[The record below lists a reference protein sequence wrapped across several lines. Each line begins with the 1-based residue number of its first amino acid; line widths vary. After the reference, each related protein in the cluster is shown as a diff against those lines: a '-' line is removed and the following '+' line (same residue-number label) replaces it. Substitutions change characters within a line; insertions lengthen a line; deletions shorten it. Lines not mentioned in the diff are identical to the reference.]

1 MRLSTK
7 LVLIT
12 AVLLIAFVALG
23 FFSIFQLQNVNQKNI
38 EITTNWL
45 PSTINVQRINT
56 LTSDYRIYEISY
68 VDSANKRVQSE
79 FMEVIANILRE
90 LAVVR
95 RTYEKLISTEQE
107 QEIYDRFSAL
117 WQAYTDLSHQVFVL
131 SHEGSREL
139 AISIL
144 QNESRI
150 LFDSASN
157 VLLEAVNLNRR
168 EGVRVSREGDEVY
181 AHSLYLIYIS
191 IVCVV
196 LFAAFL
202 CFWLVWTIRRQLGK
216 DPADLIRITGRVI
229 AGDYDIDDKKVHRG
243 VYKHLLTMVASLKH
257 HIDRA
262 EQSVRI
268 KGEFLANMSHE
279 IRTPMNGILGLLYL
293 LSQTKLSPKQEDYV
307 QKTLFSANNLLRII
321 DDVLDFSKMEAGK
334 LELESIPFSVE
345 SICDEISVLYAPK
358 AQERGI
364 FLVVDA
370 GWQTDTLLLGDPLR
384 IKQVLFNFVS
394 NALKFTEEGGVTVAV
409 QCDPLHEDML
419 RCVFSVQD
427 TGIGLSTEQQERL
440 FSAFTQADSS
450 ITRKYGG
457 TGLGLVICKKI
468 VEAMGGSLWIESKKG
483 HGSTFFFAIAL
494 PLCMDDVVGYAYEE
508 NQVMRDE
515 TGYTGHLLLV
525 EDNEIN
531 QIIAKELLQDVGY
544 TVDVVENGQEALNS
558 LEKNTYVAVLM
569 DIQMPVMDGLTA
581 VRKIRENPA
590 YKDLVVIAMSAHAME
605 GDYEISLQHGMND
618 HITKPID
625 PLKLYSTLDKW
636 ISGVKSV

>member
-12 AVLLIAFVALG
+12 AILLVAFAALG
-23 FFSIFQLQNVNQKNI
+23 FFSIIQLQKVNQKNI

-45 PSTINVQRINT
+45 PSTINVQRMNT

-68 VDSANKRVQSE
+68 VDSVNQDTQLE
-79 FMEVIANILRE
+79 FMEAISSILQE
-90 LAVVR
+90 LSVVR
-95 RTYEKLISTEQE
+95 KTYEALISFEQE
-107 QEIYDRFSAL
+107 QQVYDRFSAL
-117 WQAYTDLSHQVFVL
+117 WQAYLDLSQQIFAIAQN
-131 SHEGSREL
+131 GNTEL
-139 AISIL
+139 AVSIL

-157 VLLEAVNLNRR
+157 ELLEAVNINRR
-168 EGVRVSREGDEVY
+168 EGVRVSHEGDAVY
-181 AHSLYLIYIS
+181 AHSLSLIYMS

-202 CFWLVWTIRRQLGK
+202 CSWLIWSIRRQLGK
-216 DPADLIRITGRVI
+216 DPSELIGITGRVI
-229 AGDYDIDDKKVHRG
+229 AGDYDIDDKKNHRG
-243 VYKHLLTMVASLKH
+243 VYKHLLTMVSSLKH

-262 EQSVRI
+262 EKNARI
-268 KGEFLANMSHE
+268 KSEFLANMSHE

-293 LSQTKLSPKQEDYV
+293 LSQTKLNIKQEDYV
-307 QKTLFSANNLLRII
+307 QKTLLSANNLLRII
-321 DDVLDFSKMEAGK
+321 DDILDFSKMEAGK
-334 LELESIPFSVE
+334 LELESIPFRIE
-345 SICDEISVLYAPK
+345 GICDEISALYNPK

-364 FLVVDA
+364 FLAVDA
-370 GWQTDTLLLGDPLR
+370 GWHTDTVLLGDPLR

-394 NALKFTEEGGVTVAV
+394 NALKFTEEGGVTVSV
-409 QCDPLHEDML
+409 HCDPPHENVL

-427 TGIGLSTEQQERL
+427 TGIGLGSEQHKRL

-468 VEAMGGSLWIESKKG
+468 VEAMGGSLWVESRKG
-483 HGSTFFFAIAL
+483 HGSTFFFALTL
-494 PLCMDDVVGYAYEE
+494 PVCADDVELHSY
-508 NQVMRDE
+508 DHE
-515 TGYTGHLLLV
+515 TTLCDRAAYTGHLLLV

-544 TVDVVENGQEALNS
+544 TVDVVENGQEALNI

-581 VRKIRENPA
+581 ARKIRENPA
-590 YKDLVVIAMSAHAME
+590 YKDLVVIAMSAHAMD
-605 GDYEISLQHGMND
+605 GDYEISLQNGMND
-618 HITKPID
+618 HITKPIN
-625 PLKLYSTLDKW
+625 PVTLYGTLDKW
-636 ISGVKSV
+636 ISGAHSV